1 MAGLDGRNP
10 VLYMNFPEGRLKF
23 LGTLVFPKNNYMVL
37 KFGRKEVLCEDVL
50 ESMVSTGCT
59 FLHPFGTACSL
70 EATPAMMSN
79 D

>member
-10 VLYMNFPEGRLKF
+10 VLYMDFPEGRLKF

-50 ESMVSTGCT
+50 ESMVSTVA
-59 FLHPFGTACSL
+59 L
-70 EATPAMMSN
+70 ATPSSTFFLL
-79 D
+79 